1 MVDFRK
7 FESTDGEMVAG
18 ALVLN
23 CVRLTGVSLE
33 VLSNDLENGGI
44 LKLGVGKTLED
55 TLDKALTVID
65 GKWIVDSLEF
75 RETVGRTNSGILV
88 LEEIIVGAEILP
100 LVDSLPLASSPL
112 SSPLPSPLSLPLP
125 SPLSSPLPSPLSL
138 PLPSPLS
145 LPLPSPLYLP
155 LPSPLS

>member
-1 MVDFRK
+1 
-7 FESTDGEMVAG
+7 MVAG

-33 VLSNDLENGGI
+33 VL
-44 LKLGVGKTLED
+44 KLGVAKMLED

-75 RETVGRTNSGILV
+75 RETVGRTNSDIPV

-100 LVDSLPLASSPL
+100 LVDSLPVSSSPL
-112 SSPLPSPLSLPLP
+112 SSPLPSPLPLPLPSPLSLPLPSPLSLTLP

-145 LPLPSPLYLP
+145 LPLLSPL
-155 LPSPLS
+155 

>member
-1 MVDFRK
+1 MVDFTK

-23 CVRLTGVSLE
+23 CVSLTGVSLE

-44 LKLGVGKTLED
+44 LKPGVGKTLED

-75 RETVGRTNSGILV
+75 RETVGRTNSGIPV

-100 LVDSLPLASSPL
+100 LVDSLPVSLL
-112 SSPLPSPLSLPLP
+112 SSPLPSPLS
-125 SPLSSPLPSPLSL
+125 
-138 PLPSPLS
+138 
-145 LPLPSPLYLP
+145 
-155 LPSPLS
+155 

>member
-33 VLSNDLENGGI
+33 VL
-44 LKLGVGKTLED
+44 KLGVGKTLKD
-55 TLDKALTVID
+55 TVDKALTVID

-75 RETVGRTNSGILV
+75 RETVGRTNSGIPV

-100 LVDSLPLASSPL
+100 LVDSLPVSSSPL
-112 SSPLPSPLSLPLP
+112 SSPLPSPLPLPLPSPLSLPLPSPLSLPLP

-145 LPLPSPLYLP
+145 LPLLSPL
-155 LPSPLS
+155 

>member
-1 MVDFRK
+1 
-7 FESTDGEMVAG
+7 MVAG

-65 GKWIVDSLEF
+65 GKWIADSLAF

-100 LVDSLPLASSPL
+100 LVDSLPLSSSPL

-125 SPLSSPLPSPLSL
+125 SPLSSPLPSPLSI

>member
-7 FESTDGEMVAG
+7 FESTDGEMVGG

-33 VLSNDLENGGI
+33 G

-75 RETVGRTNSGILV
+75 RETVGRTNSGIPV

-100 LVDSLPLASSPL
+100 LVDSLPVSSSPL
-112 SSPLPSPLSLPLP
+112 SSL
-125 SPLSSPLPSPLSL
+125 LSSPLPSPLSL

-145 LPLPSPLYLP
+145 LPLPSPLSLP
-155 LPSPLS
+155 LLSPL

>member
-1 MVDFRK
+1 MV
-7 FESTDGEMVAG
+7 GG

-33 VLSNDLENGGI
+33 G

-65 GKWIVDSLEF
+65 GKWIVDSLHF
-75 RETVGRTNSGILV
+75 RETVGRTNSDIPV

-100 LVDSLPLASSPL
+100 LVDSLPVSSSPL
-112 SSPLPSPLSLPLP
+112 SSPLPSPLPLPLPSPLSLPLPSPLSLSLP

-145 LPLPSPLYLP
+145 LPLLSPL
-155 LPSPLS
+155 